1 MEQLTQRFDQD
12 GGKLYNLD
20 LSMSDSNLEG
30 GGQNKLSPLSQNWK
44 KKYLEI
50 KLEKDNL
57 LKENKKLKQKIKKL
71 ESKS

>member
-44 KKYLEI
+44 KKFLEI